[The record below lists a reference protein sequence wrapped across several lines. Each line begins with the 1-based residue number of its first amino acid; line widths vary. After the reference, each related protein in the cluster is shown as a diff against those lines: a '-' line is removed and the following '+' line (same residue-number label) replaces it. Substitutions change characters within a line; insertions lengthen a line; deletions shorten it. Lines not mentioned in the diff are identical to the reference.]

1 MKTAG
6 IILLVLGLLM
16 TIYSGYTYVTKEKV
30 LDIGGIEI
38 TSDKEHTINWQP
50 YVGLGIIVIGGT
62 VLVMSK
68 KKLILA

>member
-1 MKTAG
+1 MKSAG